1 MRPARRRRTPPSCR
15 SMCTR
20 AVWIAV
26 ALLCAAAPRAW
37 AQACCSAPSLTTPVR
52 LGWDERWAAG
62 IETRAR
68 AVFGAFGADGNLAT
82 SSGDVE
88 AEQDVFAAARFL
100 ERAQAALAIPFLQTR
115 RSVPGLSEWGGGL
128 GDVRASARV
137 ELTRAGARPYVP
149 GLALLLGGS
158 APTGRPAD
166 QAAGALAADATGTG
180 TWEGTLGLELE
191 QRFELAFVTLSAAV
205 SQRTSREALGVA
217 EAFAPRFTVVASAG
231 TVTDGG
237 WAWGA
242 SVAGMRAGASRD
254 QGTGR
259 SIDGS
264 DLALVTAGLAVQAPL
279 GQGWRGLARASVDC
293 PFDGLGRN
301 QAAGAGLAVSMLRFW
316 P

>member
-1 MRPARRRRTPPSCR
+1 V
-15 SMCTR
+15 
-20 AVWIAV
+20 AVV
-26 ALLCAAAPRAW
+26 LCAAAPRAW
-37 AQACCSAPSLTTPVR
+37 AQACCSAPSLTTPAR

-68 AVFGAFGADGNLAT
+68 AVFGAFGADGSLAT
-82 SSGDVE
+82 TSAGDVE

-100 ERAQAALAIPFLQTR
+100 ARAQVGVAVPFVQTR
-115 RSVPGLSEWGGGL
+115 RTVPGLSQWGGGL

-149 GLALLLGGS
+149 GLALLFGAS

-166 QAAGALAADATGTG
+166 QATGVLAADATGTG
-180 TWEGTLGLELE
+180 SWEGTLGLEIE
-191 QRFELAFVTLSAAV
+191 QQFERAFVTLAAAV
-205 SQRTSREALGVA
+205 AQRTSREALGVA
-217 EAFAPRFTVVASAG
+217 EAFAPRLTVVASLG

-242 SVAGMRAGASRD
+242 SLAGMRAGPSRD
-254 QGTGR
+254 QSTGR
-259 SIDGS
+259 SIAGS
-264 DLALVTAGLAVQAPL
+264 DLALVTAGLAAQAPL
-279 GQGWRGLARASVDC
+279 GDGWRGLARASVDC

-301 QAAGAGLAVSMLRFW
+301 EATGAGLSVSMLRFW